1 MPEQANECNSQKD
14 SVLFD
19 LIVNEIE
26 EGNGF
31 ISFER
36 YMELSLY
43 HSNLGYYTRESHRVG
58 KAGDF

>member
-26 EGNGF
+26 EGMG
-31 ISFER
+31 
-36 YMELSLY
+36 LY
-43 HSNLGYYTRESHRVG
+43 RLNVTWNYHCIILI
-58 KAGDF
+58 